1 MKIFSGNFCEKI
13 DFSFFTLNQVF
24 LAFFQ
29 RNTYYYT
36 MSYDD
41 EHPLVIAMAWFLS
54 GAAFG
59 VFILAK
65 MGVLGGSTSN
75 NHVSSDVELYDYSS
89 ISIYDQEAD

>member
-1 MKIFSGNFCEKI
+1 L
-13 DFSFFTLNQVF
+13 TLGHVF

-65 MGVLGGSTSN
+65 MGVLNTSADN
-75 NHVSSDVELYDYSS
+75 NHVSSEIELYEYND
-89 ISIYDQEAD
+89 ISIYNQEAD